1 MDQLGVVPRSFI
13 ENLSETKNRFKK
25 FLLKEGT
32 SESHQNQNKRLLN
45 EDAFLALILHVTE
58 QG

>member
-13 ENLSETKNRFKK
+13 ENLSEAKNRFKK
-25 FLLKEGT
+25 LLKEGT
-32 SESHQNQNKRLLN
+32 SESRQNQNKRLLN

>member
-13 ENLSETKNRFKK
+13 ENLSEAKNRFKK
-25 FLLKEGT
+25 LLLKEGT
-32 SESHQNQNKRLLN
+32 SESRQNQNKRLLN